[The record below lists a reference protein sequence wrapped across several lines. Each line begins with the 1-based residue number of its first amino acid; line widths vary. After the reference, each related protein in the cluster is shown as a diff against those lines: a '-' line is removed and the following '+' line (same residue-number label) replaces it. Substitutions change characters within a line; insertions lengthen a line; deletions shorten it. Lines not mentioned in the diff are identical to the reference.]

1 MFLQKLKKE
10 FFKALAQVNKKLLPS
25 MTLQRLDP
33 IQMNKPQKILLAW
46 RYYVTCR
53 ALD

>member
-1 MFLQKLKKE
+1 MFSPKLKKRI
-10 FFKALAQVNKKLLPS
+10 FKALAQFNKKLLPS
-25 MTLQRLDP
+25 MTVKRLDP